1 MNGPLKVG
9 DFPVGTLE
17 SRAVARV
24 VLGQRRSK
32 LTRLQFFH
40 SIRGPWR
47 GDGPEPPDVPKANPW
62 IEGDDGKLFRV
73 VYVPHV
79 WVAREEAVPSCP
91 ECRERPIEKPL
102 TIPTIPSWATV
113 QTAGQAH
120 SGLLDF
126 VTDPTSTHMSG
137 YRVYRD
143 LGGDVTG
150 DDRMIPK

>member
-91 ECRERPIEKPL
+91 ECRTPYRK
-102 TIPTIPSWATV
+102 AT
-113 QTAGQAH
+113 
-120 SGLLDF
+120 DYPNYPF
-126 VTDPTSTHMSG
+126 VG
-137 YRVYRD
+137 YRADCVD
-143 LGGDVTG
+143 KHIQVFSTS
-150 DDRMIPK
+150 